1 MISKGKED
9 KFMCSIHLTELE
21 ASGDFFFFFFKE
33 TNLKA
38 FE

>member
-1 MISKGKED
+1 MISQGKED
-9 KFMCSIHLTELE
+9 KFMCSIHHTELE
-21 ASGDFFFFFFKE
+21 ASNDFFFLFKE